1 MADERGTIDNT
12 IRAIIEARVTSIWGT
27 TSAIQYPGVDGV
39 VDTNGVYKNEPPT
52 DANWLRVHYEYAD
65 TDIMTIAPD
74 SGGLNRTAGT
84 IMLTVFTPIGRGE
97 KALWDLVGTA
107 KTVFDRYHNRIR
119 CGASGAKQ
127 KLNQGGFLYVP
138 VTTNFV
144 FYASIS

>member
-1 MADERGTIDNT
+1 MADERPTIDNT
-12 IRAIIEARVTSIWGT
+12 IRAIIEARVNTVWNGLT
-27 TSAIQYPGVDGV
+27 AVQYPAVDGLV
-39 VDTNGVYKNEPPT
+39 NSIGALIDEPPT

-65 TDIMTIAPD
+65 TDILTIAPD
-74 SGGLNRTAGT
+74 SGGLNRTSGV
-84 IMLTVFTPIGRGE
+84 IMLTVFTPIGSGE

-107 KTVFDRYHNRIR
+107 KTVFDRYHNKIR

-127 KLNQGGFLYVP
+127 KLNEGGFLYVS